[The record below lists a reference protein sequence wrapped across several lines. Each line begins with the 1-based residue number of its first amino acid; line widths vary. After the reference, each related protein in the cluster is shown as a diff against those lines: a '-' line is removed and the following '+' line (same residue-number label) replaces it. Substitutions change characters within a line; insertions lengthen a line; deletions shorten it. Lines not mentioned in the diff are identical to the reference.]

1 MPRIFRLLG
10 WAPFNSFLIAQWLEK
25 WPGLRFTHIKAKR
38 AASGAYRPPPR
49 SALDIRLRTHAHHQ
63 AEKRGRITAVWRPL
77 FAHPKTRGK
86 PPSPE
91 IAIAQAGLEGDGYQD
106 LISDQK
112 VVQHR
117 LKRGYLPDF
126 PRVLSCRS
134 VMSQTM
140 PCSFASFFDSAW
152 RSGFFGY
159 SISSTGFCISTMAFR

>member
-38 AASGAYRPPPR
+38 AASGAYRPPPPQR
-49 SALDIRLRTHAHHQ
+49 FGYPPSYPCTSPGR
-63 AEKRGRITAVWRPL
+63 KRGRITAVWRPL

-91 IAIAQAGLEGDGYQD
+91 IAIARGGLEGDGYQD